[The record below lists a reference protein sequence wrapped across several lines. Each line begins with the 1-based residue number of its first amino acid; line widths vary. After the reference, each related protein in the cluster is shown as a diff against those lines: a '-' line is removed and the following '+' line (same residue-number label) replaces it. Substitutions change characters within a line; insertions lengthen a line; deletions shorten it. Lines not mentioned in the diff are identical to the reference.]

1 MYGARVV
8 ATPERR
14 VKDKCVKVLRRL
26 GAYYFFPAASP
37 YGRRGIPDLIACYRG
52 KFIGI
57 ECKAGRNKATK
68 LQVIELDKIETAGG
82 ASRIVDDETDWD
94 ELEGW
99 LRRVASEAQGQ
110 GDIPPELASAY
121 LDDGGFQ

>member
-1 MYGARVV
+1 MYGAHVV

-57 ECKAGRNKATK
+57 ECKA
-68 LQVIELDKIETAGG
+68 
-82 ASRIVDDETDWD
+82 
-94 ELEGW
+94 
-99 LRRVASEAQGQ
+99 SEAKGQ